1 MDPEIPIDLGI
12 QKVLQD
18 LDIHFYMLMKLKKLG
33 DDVVYKPIKTGE
45 KTDWCCRVVLFSI
58 QKMIRV
64 LWLQNLV
71 GEKILLVKSLVQSTP
86 LT

>member
-18 LDIHFYMLMKLKKLG
+18 LDIHFYMLMKLKNWEMML
-33 DDVVYKPIKTGE
+33 YTTNKTGE